1 MQRTLYVR
9 RLPVAA
15 LAAAAAIAAHGG
27 PALLREPVWQL
38 TIIAT
43 ALGVCAMAALATRA
57 AANLTLTARPSPFW
71 VTAAA
76 MLVVQLCA
84 HQALVLTGVH
94 SGAGTTGTLAL
105 HVAVALLAAVL
116 VHRESHRRASRL
128 QALADAL
135 RGVVAAASRAIP
147 AVQAPRPL
155 IVAPA
160 APRAPPSAAR
170 R

>member
-27 PALLREPVWQL
+27 PALLREPIWQL

-76 MLVVQLCA
+76 MLAVQLCA
-84 HQALVLTGVH
+84 HQALMLTGVH

-105 HVAVALLAAVL
+105 HIVVAVLAAVL
-116 VHRESHRRASRL
+116 VHRESHHRASRL

-135 RGVVAAASRAIP
+135 GSAVAAA
-147 AVQAPRPL
+147 PRPIVTFEAPPTL

-160 APRAPPSAAR
+160 APRAPPGAGR